1 MGSNCTFEHDVPG
14 IGYLES
20 SSSSPDM
27 KAGARP
33 QLPVWPAEML
43 AVSQWLSTLSD
54 VITHQS
60 RSPPASGTPSRRI
73 RGRWNYAVWRRIT
86 TGWERGFWGC
96 PRIEVLCGVFINV
109 CANST
114 GSYWGRSWDG

>member
-96 PRIEVLCGVFINV
+96 SRTPGCKECVIYAFSAPFVWQNFTLN
-109 CANST
+109 A
-114 GSYWGRSWDG
+114 